1 MTKASLRK
9 EFLQKRLSLSE
20 AEYAQLNFQLY
31 QNFFSS
37 IDISFIKVLH
47 TFLPLQKNKEPDT
60 WIIIDRIRR
69 EFPHIRLSLP
79 RIEQA
84 TGTLENIFFEGLHQL
99 EKNAWGIA
107 EPKQGVATSSEQI
120 DMVLVPLLACDT
132 RGQRVGYGKGF
143 YDKFLASCRPDCIT
157 VGISFFEPVEPIED
171 VNVFDVPLQYCLT
184 PTTLHRFSTSSF

>member
-9 EFLQKRLSLSE
+9 EYLRKRLSLSE

-37 IDISFIKVLH
+37 LDLSFIKVLH

-79 RIEQA
+79 RIEQT
-84 TGTLENIFFEGLHQL
+84 TGALENIFLRDYTNW
-99 EKNAWGIA
+99 K
-107 EPKQGVATSSEQI
+107 
-120 DMVLVPLLACDT
+120 
-132 RGQRVGYGKGF
+132 R
-143 YDKFLASCRPDCIT
+143 
-157 VGISFFEPVEPIED
+157 
-171 VNVFDVPLQYCLT
+171 T
-184 PTTLHRFSTSSF
+184 PGA